1 MNKTTYATPLLQKLG
16 DAFMFF
22 FQVLIGTPVLAIF
35 PLVLTVAAWRAFGN
49 PTQLTDEQLYR
60 VLLMVYVGSLIP
72 TFVVIVGTCYRS
84 LHWQVELHDDD
95 DALLLGWIGH
105 AKRVS
110 YDDVTFFRRGTLSDR
125 LKQGEGRTR
134 TMPVRIEFLPH
145 KKYTIWL
152 ETNDADGLFKKLRD
166 RCAHAAAVD
175 VDGTQYA
182 PLVDREGRG
191 TSRLSRERLIWG
203 GGSLALGLLLLAMA
217 LFAGNPAAGSGNT
230 DAAIRAEL
238 MRILSIVWSV
248 GFIGFGLLTI
258 GRRASLRG
266 NTRPTD

>member
-16 DAFMFF
+16 DAFMLF
-22 FQVLIGTPVLAIF
+22 FQVVIGTPVLAFF
-35 PLVLTVAAWRAFGN
+35 PLAFTVAAWRVFGN
-49 PTQLTDEQLYR
+49 PAQVTDDRLYR
-60 VLLMVYVGSLIP
+60 ILLTVYLVSLIP
-72 TFVVIVGTCYRS
+72 TFLVIVWTCYRAV
-84 LHWQVELHDDD
+84 HWQVELHDDD